1 MGMSTNGVRGR
12 RCGCHAPPPAAAG
25 GGGEEP
31 GAAGGRPGRA
41 ARAGG
46 GGGGAA
52 GRARRRTR
60 APARQACPTAKPA
73 AAGPPAFSTVLRPA
87 RAAMTCRPRAWDG
100 QRVAPVVP
108 PAVEVVPVRHRRS
121 RRCAERRV
129 GRRSRSRLRA
139 GVVREST
146 LHDDLIATEDA
157 RQCGTGGRTG
167 NREGTGRTRRPTPRD
182 AVARLVVR
190 AQSRTCPT
198 KCLSRRFSFSY
209 SRGASHESSSLR
221 RPPTEAPSLN

>member
-1 MGMSTNGVRGR
+1 MTVGRISGVLSTREGR
-12 RCGCHAPPPAAAG
+12 SRPPGGWLRRPGADGASATALQPPPHLLTTLPARAGGGRCGCHATAPAAAG

-73 AAGPPAFSTVLRPA
+73 TAGPPAFSTVLRPA

-146 LHDDLIATEDA
+146 TPSAT
-157 RQCGTGGRTG
+157 
-167 NREGTGRTRRPTPRD
+167 
-182 AVARLVVR
+182 
-190 AQSRTCPT
+190 
-198 KCLSRRFSFSY
+198 
-209 SRGASHESSSLR
+209 
-221 RPPTEAPSLN
+221 

>member
-1 MGMSTNGVRGR
+1 MRSDTAFFSAAVISRRFLCGLTSGWLSAEAAVAFLREERRDAEPAAGAEAPRSCSTSVSALISAWRRSISLYRSAIACGMTLLMLESSGPAMGMSTNGVRGR
-12 RCGCHAPPPAAAG
+12 RCGSHAPPPAAAG

-121 RRCAERRV
+121 RRCDERRV
-129 GRRSRSRLRA
+129 G
-139 GVVREST
+139 G
-146 LHDDLIATEDA
+146 HGPD
-157 RQCGTGGRTG
+157 GGRG
-167 NREGTGRTRRPTPRD
+167 
-182 AVARLVVR
+182 
-190 AQSRTCPT
+190 
-198 KCLSRRFSFSY
+198 
-209 SRGASHESSSLR
+209 
-221 RPPTEAPSLN
+221 